1 MTPGGRSAVVISL
14 LALTVLLEGC
24 VAVGVGAAAV
34 AVGGGSVVY
43 RRGWFRA
50 PVAAPHYLVD
60 KALRKTATRA
70 RLIERQRTCNGY
82 KSSYVFQD
90 LRDVKVKVKLKSVT
104 PDSTKVR
111 IHVGFWG
118 NRASSQ
124 ELFQGL
130 QEDIDALG
138 RK

>member
-1 MTPGGRSAVVISL
+1 MTPKGRSALLLSM
-14 LALTVLLEGC
+14 LALTVLFEGC
-24 VAVGVGAAAV
+24 LAVGVGAAAV
-34 AVGGGSVVY
+34 AVSGTSTAVY

-70 RLIERQRTCNGY
+70 RLIERERTCNGY
-82 KSSYVFQD
+82 KSFYVFQD
-90 LRDVKVKVKLKSVT
+90 LKDVKVKVKLKSAT
-104 PDSTKVR
+104 PDSTKVQIR
-111 IHVGFWG
+111 VGFWG

-130 QEDIDALG
+130 QDDINALS
-138 RK
+138 K